1 MKTAWRLFSILTACW
16 LAAAS
21 SAVAMAQE
29 VDPGAEPV
37 PVPTAP
43 LRYSSFFPLVGEIC
57 TEAASA
63 FNGFFDSSPVQVRPF
78 VHIGGA
84 ANDDSSLLG
93 VVLAD
98 QMAAMLNGHANAH
111 YGTAAGGN
119 DDRQQLLEGV
129 LQEMNGYLRIHM
141 HATNQHGVRR
151 SHVVLV
157 EISAAVYRALHSYI
171 EPR

>member
-1 MKTAWRLFSILTACW
+1 MKTAWQLFFTLTACW

-21 SAVAMAQE
+21 SAVAADRE

-37 PVPTAP
+37 LATAAP
-43 LRYSSFFPLVGEIC
+43 LRYSSLFSLIGEVC
-57 TEAASA
+57 TEAAGSL
-63 FNGFFDSSPVQVRPF
+63 NGFFDSSPVQVRPF

-84 ANDDSSLLG
+84 VNNDSSLLG

-98 QMAAMLNGHANAH
+98 QMAAMLNGHANAR
-111 YGTAAGGN
+111 YRTVAGG
-119 DDRQQLLEGV
+119 DDDFQLLEGV

-141 HATNQHGVRR
+141 HATNRHGGRR
-151 SHVVLV
+151 SHVALV